1 MAKDDNK
8 QGNSLLGSI
17 VSELKQLNRA
27 TIKDKLRDAE
37 ALKRSEKLAAGI
49 EQQTETGTVQ
59 LSNSQDFQRRFL
71 AGQARTEFNAQIKER
86 PSKLYAQLEGNIS
99 LGLMKVNS
107 DALVQN
113 QSKIKGILKGIAG
126 NQGILGSEPTFSG
139 PTNPEEANTA
149 DAVPIAHSHDN
160 ILLTSIGESNSLIKV
175 NTDALVQS
183 QSKIKN
189 INHQILDFMKVRAK
203 ESDLQFN
210 TSARD
215 AEENRREM
223 INLANNRGGAG
234 GSGFGGGMG
243 TAGGEDG
250 ESAGGIFKWILGNK
264 GIATALTASGFAL
277 AMKSRFAKIA
287 GKLFPKSKYGF
298 VGPKQLRNP
307 RLWPLILAAGVAT
320 AFIQAG
326 DDVLSDPGDGQTGN
340 GPDNQA
346 DAGVDIGGSSMVDN
360 AITAAI
366 WAPLLVKGA
375 MKTRIGQGM
384 KKVLTERYSKA
395 AVGTAKNSI
404 WKRMVAGGI
413 GRLGGRAIAMAFGP
427 WGMAAYIAWG
437 IIDWRMDVVAEQQEQ
452 ADADLEEFNRVKDVT
467 MLEPSLTGITLG
479 EYNAPKADGNQ
490 DGNVNMGEKRSLKKR
505 KQDMRAKVV
514 AMLKTTKGNAEFRN
528 RQIQMLLD
536 PENPTGWTKGEINS
550 MIHAAD
556 GTSPKKDFHFKWGQ
570 GTRIGTGKDSKV
582 IYPWD
587 PSGKSGDNT
596 LGIMHNGAK
605 WLEGAKKRSEA
616 LHLENG
622 TTPITFDQMVKNL
635 QLKEKG
641 QLQLIGSAPG
651 DPGGTMIKTG
661 DTTIINNE
669 TIFINPPKENTHK
682 RRHLKDR

>member
-27 TIKDKLRDAE
+27 TVKDKLRDAE

-139 PTNPEEANTA
+139 PTNPEETNTA

-234 GSGFGGGMG
+234 GSGFGGG

-375 MKTRIGQGM
+375 MKTRIGLGM
-384 KKVLTERYSKA
+384 KKVLTKMYGSA
-395 AVGTAKNSI
+395 AAGTAKNSI
-404 WKRMVAGGI
+404 WKRM
-413 GRLGGRAIAMAFGP
+413 IASVGWKTVGSRFAMLFGP

-437 IIDWRMDVVAEQQEQ
+437 IIDWRMGVVAEQQLQ
-452 ADADLEEFNRVKDVT
+452 AEADLEEFNRVKDDT

-479 EYNAPKADGNQ
+479 EYNAPKADAND
-490 DGNVNMGEKRSLKKR
+490 DGITKPGEERSLKKR

-556 GTSPKKDFHFKWGQ
+556 GTSPKKDFHSKWGQ

-596 LGIMHNGAK
+596 LGLIHNA
-605 WLEGAKKRSEA
+605 AKRSEA

-641 QLQLIGSAPG
+641 QLQLIGGAPG
-651 DPGGTMIKTG
+651 APGGTMIKTG

-669 TIFINPPKENTHK
+669 TIFINAPKENNHK
-682 RRHLKDR
+682 RKHVKDR